1 MTNENRIDKKF
12 SLLRDENKKALITFI
27 TFGDPDIETSKKLV
41 LEMEKEGADL
51 IEIGV
56 PFSDPMAEGPVI
68 QAANVRA
75 LKNEINLDKI
85 FKAVSELRQET
96 EIPLVFLMY
105 FNSLLS
111 YGIEDFFKNCAESGV
126 DAVII
131 PDLPFE
137 ESGEIYDYTVKYNV
151 YQISMITPTSSEER
165 AKKICQRAKGFLYC
179 VSSMGVTGM
188 RDGFG
193 TDFDG
198 VFSMLNKFTDMPK
211 CLGFGISKPKH
222 IEGLKHYCDGL
233 IVGSAIVNQIAEGST
248 NDEKVEKVGALTIVL
263 AEAAHK

>member
-1 MTNENRIDKKF
+1 
-12 SLLRDENKKALITFI
+12 
-27 TFGDPDIETSKKLV
+27 
-41 LEMEKEGADL
+41 
-51 IEIGV
+51 
-56 PFSDPMAEGPVI
+56 
-68 QAANVRA
+68 
-75 LKNEINLDKI
+75 
-85 FKAVSELRQET
+85 
-96 EIPLVFLMY
+96 MY

-165 AKKICQRAKGFLYC
+165 AEKICQRAKGFLYC

-248 NDEKVEKVGALTIVL
+248 NDEKVEKVGALTKVL

>member
-111 YGIEDFFKNCAESGV
+111 YGIEDFFKNLFQGTAYSTLKHAPVTAYGSN
-126 DAVII
+126 IRNI
-131 PDLPFE
+131 GLLIG
-137 ESGEIYDYTVKYNV
+137 SL
-151 YQISMITPTSSEER
+151 ISILFSKRFSI
-165 AKKICQRAKGFLYC
+165 KKIRFGKQVL
-179 VSSMGVTGM
+179 VS
-188 RDGFG
+188 
-193 TDFDG
+193 
-198 VFSMLNKFTDMPK
+198 
-211 CLGFGISKPKH
+211 
-222 IEGLKHYCDGL
+222 EGYYK
-233 IVGSAIVNQIAEGST
+233 
-248 NDEKVEKVGALTIVL
+248 
-263 AEAAHK
+263 

>member
-41 LEMEKEGADL
+41 LEMEREGADL

-188 RDGFG
+188 
-193 TDFDG
+193 
-198 VFSMLNKFTDMPK
+198 PK

-233 IVGSAIVNQIAEGST
+233 IVGSAIVNQIAEGSI
-248 NDEKVEKVGALTIVL
+248 NDEKVEKVGALTKVL